1 MPMPI
6 VTGQDS
12 EVQSV
17 KSILAGEQYS
27 SIFKDTR
34 QLAEVTVGMVKAL
47 LEGSEPQINDTKTYD
62 NGKKVVPAYLL
73 QPVTVDKSNWEK
85 VLIDSGYYQ
94 KNQVQ

>member
-1 MPMPI
+1 
-6 VTGQDS
+6 
-12 EVQSV
+12 
-17 KSILAGEQYS
+17 
-27 SIFKDTR
+27 
-34 QLAEVTVGMVKAL
+34 MVKAL

-94 KNQVQ
+94 KSQVQ